1 LNRFWRGGLLP
12 QAVRYGIS
20 GSAAAA
26 TLLVVLTLLVEVAG
40 ITETLASTIGFAC
53 AVAVNYT
60 LQHCFVFDRE
70 RGHAL
75 YLPRYLAVTM
85 ATLALNTVLF
95 WALSSG
101 LGMFYLASQ
110 VITIGVIVPINF
122 VINRSFTFAT

>member
-1 LNRFWRGGLLP
+1 MNRFRRGGLLP

-26 TLLVVLTLLVEVAG
+26 TLLVVLTLLVEGVG
-40 ITETLASTIGFAC
+40 IAPTLASAIGFAC
-53 AVAVNYT
+53 AVVVNYA
-60 LQHCFVFDRE
+60 LQHRFVFGRSSD
-70 RGHAL
+70 HAL
-75 YLPRYLAVTM
+75 YFPRYLAVTL
-85 ATLALNTVLF
+85 ATLALNTGLF